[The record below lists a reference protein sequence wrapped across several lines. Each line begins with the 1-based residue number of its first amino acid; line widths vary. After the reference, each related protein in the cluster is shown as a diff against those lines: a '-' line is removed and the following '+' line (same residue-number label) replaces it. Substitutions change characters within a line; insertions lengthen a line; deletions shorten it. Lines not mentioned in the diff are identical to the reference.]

1 MLTINTFSTLIFNQY
16 RTSKMFVS
24 VVYTSFCYSTR
35 IELRN
40 TGTLLTKLC
49 VFISCVLIG
58 FEVQDYLYFS
68 VNTKVK
74 LDIGFGLYGLT
85 VCKAFIKRLWLF
97 FFSIFDITCTCLYIK
112 TIWLMYC
119 LYMLKINSM
128 YTCTLYRDKF
138 YLWYEYL
145 MIHVHV
151 HLYFTFSHFILVEK
165 QMVDIYI

>member
-1 MLTINTFSTLIFNQY
+1 MFTICINKLWYKHFWCSRSWKKKRFFKKTLIIAAINTFSTLIFNQY

-97 FFSIFDITCTCLYIK
+97 FLVFLTSL
-112 TIWLMYC
+112 
-119 LYMLKINSM
+119 
-128 YTCTLYRDKF
+128 
-138 YLWYEYL
+138 
-145 MIHVHV
+145 VHV
-151 HLYFTFSHFILVEK
+151 
-165 QMVDIYI
+165 YI

>member
-1 MLTINTFSTLIFNQY
+1 MII
-16 RTSKMFVS
+16 
-24 VVYTSFCYSTR
+24 
-35 IELRN
+35 
-40 TGTLLTKLC
+40 
-49 VFISCVLIG
+49 
-58 FEVQDYLYFS
+58 
-68 VNTKVK
+68 
-74 LDIGFGLYGLT
+74 
-85 VCKAFIKRLWLF
+85 

-119 LYMLKINSM
+119 LYMLKISSM

-165 QMVDIYI
+165 QMVDIYIYIYIINYKHNVVFVPGVLWFLIHISWGRRKWKKMCDKYSVNINRFNCCKFN